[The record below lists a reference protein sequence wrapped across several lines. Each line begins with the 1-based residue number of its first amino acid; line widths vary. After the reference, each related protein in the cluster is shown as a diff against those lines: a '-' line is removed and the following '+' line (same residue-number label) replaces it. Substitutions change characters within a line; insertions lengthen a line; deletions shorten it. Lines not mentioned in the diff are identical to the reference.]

1 MWTELTDAM
10 QREINMALDGG
21 PPMQVLAEGFRLQ
34 LTRADLATLRGLN
47 WLNDEVGGREFD
59 WILRFNTLQGQ
70 WSS

>member
-1 MWTELTDAM
+1 M

-21 PPMQVLAEGFRLQ
+21 PPTQVLAEGFRLQ

-59 WILRFNTLQGQ
+59 
-70 WSS
+70 